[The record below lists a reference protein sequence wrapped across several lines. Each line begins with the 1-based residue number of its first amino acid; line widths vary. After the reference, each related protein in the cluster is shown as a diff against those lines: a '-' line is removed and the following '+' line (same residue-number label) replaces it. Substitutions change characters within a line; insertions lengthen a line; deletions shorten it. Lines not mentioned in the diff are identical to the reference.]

1 MYCLTCGATIED
13 GTSYCPVCG
22 AQVTATQKQNAS
34 VPETEVLFEETG
46 RLDEDNFTPSRD
58 NVIDYM
64 PINNKQQEPLTQG
77 FSQPVQQNFS
87 NNSQVIDEKTFYNQF
102 AAKGT
107 KGWVNALIV
116 ICYVTGISSIGLI
129 AMGNM
134 LSIADMLVYLV
145 FGILL
150 TVQKRWYFPLVVTI
164 YGGVFSLITIASSG
178 SPVGI
183 FAVVAGILSITKLK
197 KINDAYK
204 QYQVSGVLPQ
214 NQI

>member
-1 MYCLTCGATIED
+1 MYCSTCGATIKENV
-13 GTSYCPVCG
+13 SYCPVCG
-22 AQVTATQKQNAS
+22 AQITATQKQNAS
-34 VPETEVLFEETG
+34 VPETEVLVEETG
-46 RLDEDNFTPSRD
+46 RLDEDNFTPIRD
-58 NVIDYM
+58 NVIGYV
-64 PINNKQQEPLTQG
+64 PIDNKQKVPFSQG
-77 FSQPVQQNFS
+77 LSQPVQQNFS

-116 ICYVTGISSIGLI
+116 ICFITGISSIGLL

-134 LSIADMLVYLV
+134 LSIADMLVYLI

-164 YGGVFSLITIASSG
+164 YGGAFSLITIASSG

-183 FAVVAGILSITKLK
+183 FAVVAGIISITKLK
-197 KINDAYK
+197 KLNEAYK